1 MPGERPRRR
10 WRIEAYVEGNS
21 WEEAGQ
27 AFSKVLHLLMAGKPE
42 TIEEGRPLSVTMN
55 FAGSALRLGVSQD
68 PRMTP
73 SVYEE
78 AARDWKAAEAAIAND
93 GGEGTTGS

>member
-1 MPGERPRRR
+1 MSVGERPRRR

-27 AFSKVLHLLMAGKPE
+27 AFSKVLHILMAGKPE
-42 TIEEGRPLSVTMN
+42 QVAEGRPLVVQMDLG
-55 FAGSALRLGVSQD
+55 GSGFRLNVSQD
-68 PRMTP
+68 PKMIP

-78 AARDWKAAEAAIAND
+78 VMRDWKKAEAELQGEKD
-93 GGEGTTGS
+93 GEKK